1 MLSSPSALSWNLLF
15 YTFCCPFLP
24 GLPVTRW
31 NCISVIKLK
40 LINNNVPSLQTGSS
54 WKAWW
59 RRSSGNPGRP
69 CEYLSLNHIF
79 YLPYRYLD
87 KILIWWLF
95 LGRSRSERSHR
106 WGRASGSAGKNN
118 NTSTL
123 ISVCC
128 FSCLHFIIC
137 VLNLLRLV
145 TGGTRSSWN
154 QRSARTQRRACEHRV
169 TWSINKTRSNVVSHS
184 FIIFNIRWNLMARQ
198 HWAWSET
205 SQLSEWFLH

>member
-1 MLSSPSALSWNLLF
+1 MKPLVLYVL
-15 YTFCCPFLP
+15 LP
-24 GLPVTRW
+24 GPPVTRW

-118 NTSTL
+118 IHTDFCLLFLLPTFYYFVLLIFFVSLQGERGPAGIRGVPGPKGEPVSTASPDLSIKPVPMLFHIHLLSLTS
-123 ISVCC
+123 
-128 FSCLHFIIC
+128 
-137 VLNLLRLV
+137 
-145 TGGTRSSWN
+145 G
-154 QRSARTQRRACEHRV
+154 
-169 TWSINKTRSNVVSHS
+169 
-184 FIIFNIRWNLMARQ
+184 
-198 HWAWSET
+198 ET
-205 SQLSEWFLH
+205 

>member
-79 YLPYRYLD
+79 YLPYCYLD

-128 FSCLHFIIC
+128 FSCLHFITLC
-137 VLNLLRLV
+137 FE
-145 TGGTRSSWN
+145 SSSSRYRGN
-154 QRSARTQRRACEHRV
+154 EVQLESEECQDPKE
-169 TWSINKTRSNVVSHS
+169 S
-184 FIIFNIRWNLMARQ
+184 L
-198 HWAWSET
+198 WAPRHLIY
-205 SQLSEWFLH
+205 Q

>member
-1 MLSSPSALSWNLLF
+1 MKPLVLYVLLPIF
-15 YTFCCPFLP
+15 TRT
-24 GLPVTRW
+24 PVTRW

-118 NTSTL
+118 IHTDFCLLFLLPAFYYLCFESSSSRYRGNEVQLESEECQDPKESLWAPRHL
-123 ISVCC
+123 IY
-128 FSCLHFIIC
+128 
-137 VLNLLRLV
+137 
-145 TGGTRSSWN
+145 
-154 QRSARTQRRACEHRV
+154 Q
-169 TWSINKTRSNVVSHS
+169 
-184 FIIFNIRWNLMARQ
+184 
-198 HWAWSET
+198 
-205 SQLSEWFLH
+205 